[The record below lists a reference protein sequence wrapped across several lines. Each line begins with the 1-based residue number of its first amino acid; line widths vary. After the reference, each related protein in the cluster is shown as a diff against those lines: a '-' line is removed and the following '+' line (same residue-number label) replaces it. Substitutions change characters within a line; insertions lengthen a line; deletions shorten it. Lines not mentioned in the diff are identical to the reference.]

1 MLVPCG
7 LSGPPASCC
16 PAWWAQEELMM
27 PPGKYETGELV
38 PRVEQTELEVFRIET
53 TAQRP
58 APHMPS

>member
-1 MLVPCG
+1 
-7 LSGPPASCC
+7 
-16 PAWWAQEELMM
+16 MM